1 MKILAKRDAAMKRRE
16 FNRNALAGAG
26 GAMLASLFTDATALR
41 ASAREIE
48 SGNPLVPVDDATA
61 GSLTDVEGLKVGH
74 FTETKRTTG
83 CTVVIAE
90 HGAVAGVD
98 VRGGAPGTRETD
110 LLNPVNSVQQ
120 VFAVV
125 ISGGSAFGLDTASG
139 VMRYL
144 DEKNIGYKLGPLN
157 VPIVPAAIL
166 FDLGVG
172 DPKIRPTAESG
183 YQACI
188 AATSG
193 PVAEGSVGAGAGAT
207 IGKFFGPQWA
217 MKAGLGTCSIRVGD
231 TGVVVGA
238 MAAVNAAGDIYDP
251 ANGKILAGARSPR
264 GEGFL
269 NAMEA
274 ILGGYAVVAPAPGT
288 NTTLG
293 VVATN
298 ATLNKDEAT
307 KMAQMAQDGLARTIN
322 PSHTPFD
329 GDTIFSLATG
339 TLKAKVNVGAIGAI
353 AAVAVSRAIVRAIT
367 QASGIPGYPSYADIR
382 AGKQK

>member
-1 MKILAKRDAAMKRRE
+1 MKRRE
-16 FNRNALAGAG
+16 FNRNILAGAG
-26 GAMLASLFTDATALR
+26 GALLTPLFADSTGLSPSAQAIELGNGFAAAEDA
-41 ASAREIE
+41 
-48 SGNPLVPVDDATA
+48 PA

-74 FTETKRTTG
+74 FIESKRPTG

-120 VFAVV
+120 VYAVV

-172 DPKIRPTAESG
+172 GDPKIRPTAESG
-183 YQACI
+183 YKACA
-188 AATSG
+188 AATSA
-193 PVAEGSVGAGAGAT
+193 PVAEGNVGAGSGAT
-207 IGKFFGPQWA
+207 IGKFLGPQFA
-217 MKAGLGTCSIRVGD
+217 MKSGLGTCSIRVGD
-231 TGVVVGA
+231 TGVVVAA
-238 MAAVNAAGDIYDP
+238 MVAVNAAGDIYDP
-251 ANGKILAGARSPR
+251 ANGKILAGARSPS
-264 GEGFL
+264 GDGFA
-269 NAMEA
+269 NAIEK
-274 ILGGYAVVAPAPGT
+274 ILGGYAVVAPATGT

-307 KMAQMAQDGLARTIN
+307 KMAQMAQDGLARAIN

-339 TLKAKVNVGAIGAI
+339 TLKSKVNVGAIGAI
-353 AAVAVSRAIVRAIT
+353 AAVAVSRAIVRAVT
-367 QASGIPGYPSYADIR
+367 QAAGIPGYPSYADIR